1 MDELVTKFQKCIDV
15 YKTINDLELKK
26 AYAIDIICYYEFFLK
41 EHKAFGLFNMSFID
55 DLVKNL
61 SNDSFFLNV
70 SNSFYNNISEINYV
84 FSKDEYLFIKKILK
98 HIKITP
104 IANNKIITDINI
116 LNKYLKNS
124 RLAGNVSNTFKYY
137 NSRMSNSYF
146 LNLNNEKVVALS
158 NKNILT
164 LLHEVVH
171 TRVNESKFDEFPSIF
186 SEISLSSYYK
196 LGDYFKRINDIKEL
210 QKTTLKKY
218 KQLKNKYYLELLR
231 YVYGLVLSIAF
242 VNINGNNSKNID
254 KIIEITNNDSEMNV
268 FELLKKLNIN
278 ENDIIN
284 GMNNYKKILTKD

>member
-1 MDELVTKFQKCIDV
+1 MDAIIKKFKEYIDI
-15 YKTINDLELKK
+15 YKK
-26 AYAIDIICYYEFFLK
+26 AENFDDKVLYALDIIKYYHFFIIEEK
-41 EHKAFGLFNMSFID
+41 NFSMNMID
-55 DLVKNL
+55 DFVANL
-61 SNDSFFLNV
+61 RLKDSFFNAIE
-70 SNSFYNNISEINYV
+70 NDFYNNPKDLPT
-84 FSKDEYLFIKKILK
+84 FSKEEYLFMKNLLKYIKFENISNNKKITDKKLLLNYL
-98 HIKITP
+98 
-104 IANNKIITDINI
+104 NNSIVKKDMESIDI
-116 LNKYLKNS
+116 
-124 RLAGNVSNTFKYY
+124 FY
-137 NSRMSNSYF
+137 NYKLSNSYC
-146 LNLNNEKVVALS
+146 LKLTNGKIIILE

-196 LGDYFKRINDIKEL
+196 LGDYFKRINGIKEF
-210 QKTTLKKY
+210 QETTLEKY
-218 KQLKNKYYLELLR
+218 KKLKNKYYLELLR

>member
-1 MDELVTKFQKCIDV
+1 MDAITKNFKE
-15 YKTINDLELKK
+15 Y
-26 AYAIDIICYYEFFLK
+26 IDIYKKTEDFDEKVLCALDIIKYYHFFII
-41 EHKAFGLFNMSFID
+41 EEENFNMNMID
-55 DLVKNL
+55 DFVTNL
-61 SNDSFFLNV
+61 RLKDGFFNVVEND
-70 SNSFYNNISEINYV
+70 FYNNPKDLPI
-84 FSKDEYLFIKKILK
+84 FSKEEYLFMKNLLKYIKFENIS
-98 HIKITP
+98 
-104 IANNKIITDINI
+104 NNKTITDKK
-116 LNKYLKNS
+116 LLLKYLNNS
-124 RLAGNVSNTFKYY
+124 IIKEDMESVNIFY
-137 NSRMSNSYF
+137 NDKISNSYC
-146 LNLNNEKVVALS
+146 LKLTNGKIIILE

-196 LGDYFKRINDIKEL
+196 LGDYFKRINDIKEF

-218 KQLKNKYYLELLR
+218 KKLKNKYYLELLR

>member
-1 MDELVTKFQKCIDV
+1 MDAIIKKFKEYIDI
-15 YKTINDLELKK
+15 YKK
-26 AYAIDIICYYEFFLK
+26 AENFDDKVLYALDIIKYYHFFIIEEK
-41 EHKAFGLFNMSFID
+41 NFSMNMID
-55 DLVKNL
+55 DFVANL
-61 SNDSFFLNV
+61 RLKDSFFNAIE
-70 SNSFYNNISEINYV
+70 NDFYNNPKDLPT
-84 FSKDEYLFIKKILK
+84 FSKEEYLFMKNLLKYIKFENISNNKKITDKKLLLNYL
-98 HIKITP
+98 
-104 IANNKIITDINI
+104 NNSIVKKDMESINI
-116 LNKYLKNS
+116 
-124 RLAGNVSNTFKYY
+124 FY
-137 NSRMSNSYF
+137 NYKLSNSYC
-146 LNLNNEKVVALS
+146 LKLTNGKIIILE

-186 SEISLSSYYK
+186 LEISLSSYYK
-196 LGDYFKRINDIKEL
+196 LGDYFKRINGIKEF
-210 QKTTLKKY
+210 QETTLEKY
-218 KQLKNKYYLELLR
+218 KKLKNKYYLELLR

>member
-1 MDELVTKFQKCIDV
+1 MDAIIKNFKE
-15 YKTINDLELKK
+15 Y
-26 AYAIDIICYYEFFLK
+26 IDIYKKTENFDDKILYALDIIKYYHFFIIEEKKFSMNMVDDFVANLRLK
-41 EHKAFGLFNMSFID
+41 DNFFNAIE
-55 DLVKNL
+55 
-61 SNDSFFLNV
+61 ND
-70 SNSFYNNISEINYV
+70 FYNNPKDLPT
-84 FSKDEYLFIKKILK
+84 FSKEEYLFMKNLLKYIKFENISNNKKITDKKLLLNYLNNSIIKKDME
-98 HIKITP
+98 
-104 IANNKIITDINI
+104 NINI
-116 LNKYLKNS
+116 
-124 RLAGNVSNTFKYY
+124 FY
-137 NSRMSNSYF
+137 NYKLSNSYC
-146 LNLNNEKVVALS
+146 LKLTNGKIIILE

-196 LGDYFKRINDIKEL
+196 LGDYFKRINGIKEF
-210 QKTTLKKY
+210 QETTLEKY
-218 KQLKNKYYLELLR
+218 KKLKNKYYLELLR

>member
-1 MDELVTKFQKCIDV
+1 MDAIIKKFKE
-15 YKTINDLELKK
+15 Y
-26 AYAIDIICYYEFFLK
+26 IDIYKKKENFDDKVLYALDIIKYYHFFIIEEK
-41 EHKAFGLFNMSFID
+41 NFNMNMID
-55 DLVKNL
+55 DFVANL
-61 SNDSFFLNV
+61 RLKDNFFNAIEND
-70 SNSFYNNISEINYV
+70 FYNNPKDLPT
-84 FSKDEYLFIKKILK
+84 FSKEEYLFMKNLLKYIKFETISNNKKITDKKLLLNYLNNSIVKKDMESINIFYNYKLRDSYCLK
-98 HIKITP
+98 LT
-104 IANNKIITDINI
+104 NGKIII
-116 LNKYLKNS
+116 L
-124 RLAGNVSNTFKYY
+124 
-137 NSRMSNSYF
+137 
-146 LNLNNEKVVALS
+146 E

-196 LGDYFKRINDIKEL
+196 LGDYFKRINGIKEF
-210 QKTTLKKY
+210 QKTTLEKY
-218 KQLKNKYYLELLR
+218 KKLKNKYYLELLR